1 MLPNHHPILFLPSTF
16 SLPTNLSSEAYVW
29 GNMADAFTTAVDDAN
44 QAQNSSIDMTN
55 AYSLAMSQRFVATLS
70 GQLSDRPSPKVQR
83 RKTILITQMPRAALW
98 TLVSLNLLFALFGIV
113 LAGIALV
120 VLTVDVQQTQM
131 KLSIAGLTAVVFE
144 KRNSEL
150 RVKRETDLFQE
161 HDKDP
166 VLRRIGVVRTD
177 TGGISFSASENG
189 DMYRKV

>member
-1 MLPNHHPILFLPSTF
+1 
-16 SLPTNLSSEAYVW
+16 
-29 GNMADAFTTAVDDAN
+29 MADAFTTAVDDAN

-113 LAGIALV
+113 LASIALV

-144 KRNSEL
+144 KQNSEL